1 MSSLTIDRELASS
14 PRVRIALV
22 ALATS
27 VFLVLAASVRALRVD
42 PPPTAPVASAASGR
56 AKPLPV
62 RGIQIDA
69 EQVVERDIFS
79 VDRSAPAERYP
90 MPGEEREV
98 APVVVTPPAAR
109 PVVLGTAVGVDGSA
123 FATVQLPNAP
133 IRIVRVG
140 DKLGVFTVVAITRGT
155 VTFRVAD
162 EPPFQ
167 INAP

>member
-1 MSSLTIDRELASS
+1 MMGLSMDRELAAS
-14 PRVRIALV
+14 PRVRIAMV

-27 VFLVLAASVRALRVD
+27 LFLVLAASVRALRVD
-42 PPPTAPVASAASGR
+42 PPPTVPVTTTAGDR
-56 AKPLPV
+56 ARPLPV
-62 RGIQIDA
+62 RGVQVDA

-79 VDRSAPAERYP
+79 VDRTAPAERYP

-109 PVVLGTAVGVDGSA
+109 PVVLGPAVGIDGSA